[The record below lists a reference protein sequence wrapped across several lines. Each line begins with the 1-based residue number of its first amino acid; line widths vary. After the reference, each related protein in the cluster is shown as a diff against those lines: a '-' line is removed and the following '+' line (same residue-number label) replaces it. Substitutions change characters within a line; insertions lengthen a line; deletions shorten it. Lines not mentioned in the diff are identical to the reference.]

1 MEYLSRAHL
10 RYEHVARHAR
20 SIPGTPVFH
29 VCLVDLLTLNTMC
42 DFERGGAKKSIIGS
56 S

>member
-1 MEYLSRAHL
+1 MEYLPHAHL
-10 RYEHVARHAR
+10 CYEHIARHAR

-29 VCLVDLLTLNTMC
+29 VCLVDLLTLNTTC
-42 DFERGGAKKSIIGS
+42 DFERGEAKKSIIGS